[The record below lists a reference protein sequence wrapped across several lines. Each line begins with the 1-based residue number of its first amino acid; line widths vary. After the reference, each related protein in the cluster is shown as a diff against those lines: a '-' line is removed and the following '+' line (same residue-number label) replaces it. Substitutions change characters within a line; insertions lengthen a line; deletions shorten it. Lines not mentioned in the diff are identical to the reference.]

1 MQVVEDILMGLQVQW
16 LVVPSVKTLVGM
28 WTRKFGFLDLSV
40 LEGEA
45 LEDRIVT
52 PDTSSATMLKK
63 KIYRHVLEAYK
74 VQHARFAY
82 PACGLLLSSACLLMW
97 SKI

>member
-1 MQVVEDILMGLQVQW
+1 MVEDILMGLQVQW

-28 WTRKFGFLDLSV
+28 WTRKFGFLDLSM
-40 LEGEA
+40 LECEA

-63 KIYRHVLEAYK
+63 QIYRHVLAPCIM
-74 VQHARFAY
+74 QHDSSAS
-82 PACGLLLSSACLLMW
+82 PASALLLSSACLLM
-97 SKI
+97 

>member
-1 MQVVEDILMGLQVQW
+1 MQVVEDILTGLQVQW

-28 WTRKFGFLDLSV
+28 WTRKFGFQDLSM
-40 LEGEA
+40 LECEA

-63 KIYRHVLEAYK
+63 KIYRHVAAPCV
-74 VQHARFAY
+74 VQHDCFA
-82 PACGLLLSSACLLMW
+82 CCFS
-97 SKI
+97 

>member
-1 MQVVEDILMGLQVQW
+1 MQVVEDIMMGLQVQR

-28 WTRKFGFLDLSV
+28 WTRKFGFRDLSM
-40 LEGEA
+40 LECEA

-63 KIYRHVLEAYK
+63 KIYRHMLALCIMMLCFCCIG
-74 VQHARFAY
+74 QHVAA
-82 PACGLLLSSACLLMW
+82 
-97 SKI
+97 

>member
-28 WTRKFGFLDLSV
+28 WTRKFGFLDLSI
-40 LEGEA
+40 LECEA
-45 LEDRIVT
+45 LEDRIVS

-63 KIYRHVLEAYK
+63 KIYRHVHEARK
-74 VQHARFAY
+74 VQNACFAY
-82 PACGLLLSSACLLMW
+82 PASDLLLSSACLLMW
-97 SKI
+97 SKM